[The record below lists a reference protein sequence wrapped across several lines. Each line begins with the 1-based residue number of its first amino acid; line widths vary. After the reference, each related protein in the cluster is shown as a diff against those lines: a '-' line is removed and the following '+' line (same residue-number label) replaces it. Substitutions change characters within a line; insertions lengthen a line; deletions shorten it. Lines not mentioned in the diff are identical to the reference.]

1 MDRPPHKSLVLIL
14 ARQLAA
20 NLATPVFC
28 VDPEGTLVY
37 YNEPAERVL
46 GREFSDAGEL
56 TQQEWGT
63 IFSPL
68 DSDGQPVAVG
78 ELPLSIALAE
88 RRPAHQPLRI
98 TGLNGKERFISVTA
112 FPLFAR
118 ADELVGAM
126 AIFWEE

>member
-28 VDPEGTLVY
+28 VDPAGTLVY

-46 GREFSDAGEL
+46 GREFSEAGEL
-56 TQQEWGT
+56 TQQEWAT

-68 DSDGQPVAVG
+68 DADGQVVAVG
-78 ELPLSIALAE
+78 DLPLSIALAE

-98 TGLNGKERFISVTA
+98 TGLDGKARSISVTA

-118 ADELVGAM
+118 ADEFVGAV
-126 AIFWEE
+126 AIFWEH

>member
-28 VDPEGTLVY
+28 VDPAGTLVY

-46 GREFSDAGEL
+46 GREFSEAGEL
-56 TQQEWGT
+56 TQQEWAT

-68 DSDGQPVAVG
+68 DADGQVVVVG
-78 ELPLSIALAE
+78 DLPLSIALAE
-88 RRPAHQPLRI
+88 DEVVLAHKGMEIDL
-98 TGLNGKERFISVTA
+98 S
-112 FPLFAR
+112 
-118 ADELVGAM
+118 
-126 AIFWEE
+126 